1 MTVDPWHVAWLEA
14 EQAQVSGHAV
24 RDVVRVEAPE
34 APERR
39 RPCIRCCSLTWKPFR
54 KLGVDCL
61 VGCFQQAALVKAMS
75 RGPRGVV

>member
-34 APERR
+34 APN
-39 RPCIRCCSLTWKPFR
+39 
-54 KLGVDCL
+54 
-61 VGCFQQAALVKAMS
+61 AAGLAS
-75 RGPRGVV
+75 GVVLLLGSLLESSGSIV